1 MTTIPATPEW
11 QTIPAPGLTRW
22 QTDARDID
30 RGMRWHDEMQDAAR
44 DERGAA

>member
-30 RGMRWHDEMQDAAR
+30 RGMRSIDEGR
-44 DERGAA
+44 DEARGERWDR